1 MLWLICAILTV
12 ALLALSVT
20 AYLNKKYGSLR
31 IVFVLIYLFTGTF
44 VSYLPVFYERFDS
57 ISGIAGNLVH
67 VLQVITIDAGL
78 VDYYDVV
85 QAGIGVDAL
94 ATLYMVLLGVVHI
107 AMPTVSALTAVTV
120 LFRCF
125 SSLQLFLANLW
136 RKPMFIFSEVNECS
150 LQLAKSLAGIK
161 CDIIFAGSTEDS
173 LGNENDSKLGFVF
186 KEESISELK
195 VRSNKHKDV
204 YFFCISENEDD
215 SLSYSLQL
223 IEKFSTLDEESQE
236 HVHIFQF
243 SKHQDFSVFIDS
255 ANKGSLDIQCI
266 NEYEMLI
273 YNLLNRYPL
282 FSFAKEKIHVLLHG
296 LSPVNVVALR
306 AIAWCGQLGG
316 YHTRISVVG
325 VDIEDAINDLKVNV
339 PGLFTERYDI
349 RFYNCGSEKEIVDTI
364 SSDCTDANYII
375 VSEQSDNDTMN
386 RGILLRR
393 LFYKLDPTFTNCPPI
408 FCYVKEASKFNIVS
422 QLATAEANPKRKMSY
437 DLIPFGKL
445 SEIYTYENLVDS
457 DIEKLAKN
465 VHLAYEEIFSD
476 GPIDVKGALK
486 RFNVFEVNKRSN
498 RAAALHIRYK
508 LNLLGLDYT
517 DAPGDESLHM
527 GDYYTEEYMETLA
540 RAEHDR
546 WMAFLETEGWTPS
559 SHDDVYAYRA
569 SDISK
574 GRHNCPL
581 LKMHPYICGYDD
593 LKDLSL
599 DLEGKDTTI
608 YDKALILKIP
618 DILADKWKVSG
629 KQYRIVKL

>member
-1 MLWLICAILTV
+1 MIWIICAILTV
-12 ALLALSVT
+12 LLLALSIK
-20 AYLNKKYGSLR
+20 ASLNKKRGSLR
-31 IVFVLIYLFTGTF
+31 ILFVLAFLFAATY
-44 VSYLPVFYERFDS
+44 VSYLPVFVHSYDLM
-57 ISGIAGNLVH
+57 AALVGNLSH
-67 VLQVITIDAGL
+67 VLQVATSDVGL
-78 VDYYDVV
+78 MECYDVV
-85 QAGIGVDAL
+85 RAGIPMPPLSA
-94 ATLYMVLLGVVHI
+94 LYMVMLGTIHI
-107 AMPTVSALTAVTV
+107 AMPAVSALSAVTV

-125 SSLQLFLANLW
+125 SSIRLLIAN
-136 RKPMFIFSEVNECS
+136 RRSKPMFVFSEMNEAA
-150 LQLAKSLAGIK
+150 LQLTKSLAGMRCSIV
-161 CDIIFAGSTEDS
+161 FANCAPGT
-173 LGNENDSKLGFVF
+173 LGNEDDSKPGFVF

-195 VRSNKHKDV
+195 VRCSKRKDV

-215 SLSYSLQL
+215 SLSYALQL
-223 IEKFSTLDEESQE
+223 IEKFSALEEEVQE

-243 SKHQDFSVFIDS
+243 SKHEDFSVFIDS
-255 ANKGSLDIQCI
+255 ADKGMLDVQCV

-273 YNLLNRYPL
+273 YNLLNKYPL
-282 FSFAKEKIHVLLHG
+282 YRYADGHIHVLLHG
-296 LSPVNVVALR
+296 LSAVNVVALR
-306 AIAWCGQLGG
+306 AIAWCAQLGG
-316 YHTRISVVG
+316 YTARISVVG
-325 VDIEDAINDLKVNV
+325 VGIEQQINDLKVSV
-339 PGLFTERYDI
+339 PGLFTERYDV
-349 RFYNCGSEKEIVDTI
+349 RFYNCGSENEIVDTI
-364 SSDCTDANYII
+364 RVHCADANYII
-375 VSEQSDNDTMN
+375 VSEDSDNDTMN

-393 LFYKLDPTFTNCPPI
+393 LFYKLDPTFQNCPPI
-408 FCYVKEASKFNIVS
+408 FCYVKEASKYNIVS
-422 QLATAEANPKRKMSY
+422 RLATAEANPKRKMSY

-517 DAPGDESLHM
+517 DTAGESVDM
-527 GDYYTEEYMETLA
+527 GDYYTDEFMETLA

-559 SHDDVYAYRA
+559 THDEVYAYRG
-569 SDISK
+569 SEISK

-618 DILADKWKVSG
+618 DILADKWGVSG
-629 KQYRIVKL
+629 KKYRIVKR